1 MVLELVVV
9 GVTGKKLAL
18 PVYPFLALLDA
29 IRAIDKIL
37 KLYKKFKKGNGFGK
51 DKPLPFCF
59 LKINNIFL
67 KVCRNSGEEWRIII
81 KKYIV

>member
-9 GVTGKKLAL
+9 GVLALPVHHYTGKFTGKKLAL

-37 KLYKKFKKGNGFGK
+37 KLYKKFKKGNGF
-51 DKPLPFCF
+51 
-59 LKINNIFL
+59 
-67 KVCRNSGEEWRIII
+67 S
-81 KKYIV
+81 